1 MPKESEPEIAD
12 EEIVVPQEEPKEG
25 KKQSTEEYIRQLIK
39 SIEEE
44 LPKDVVYTTG
54 IVLDDDRNVFVL
66 KHGKIMIGRD
76 ENNAESIEKYMEN
89 ANLGYLMNSLY
100 ILRQQVNSYKDFW
113 SGKLEREA
121 KKTMNDII

>member
-1 MPKESEPEIAD
+1 MTKGSEQIED
-12 EEIVVPQEEPKEG
+12 EEIVVPEVVPEQKE
-25 KKQSTEEYIRQLIK
+25 KRQNTEEYIKELIK

-76 ENNAESIEKYMEN
+76 EDSAESIEKYMEN

-100 ILRQQVNSYKDFW
+100 ILRQQIQGYKDLW
-113 SGKLEREA
+113 SGRLEKEA